1 MNIFYELELS
11 FCTRGRIRELDE
23 TGHLN
28 DEVCLLPRPDQNS
41 FRFPFTSKFGSLSEV
56 KITKA
61 LICTRKQYPEGFWS

>member
-11 FCTRGRIRELDE
+11 FCTRGRISELDE

-28 DEVCLLPRPDQNS
+28 DDVFYYQDQNS
-41 FRFPFTSKFGSLSEV
+41 FRFPFTFKFGSLGEV
-56 KITKA
+56 QITKA